1 MAHKPDSKNLLKQLI
16 ARKEH
21 NTYESLS
28 SIAIPVFL
36 LGGKYDGIA
45 PVENMEAMHS
55 QITDSKLEFYEG
67 GHLFLI
73 QDKRAF
79 KDIVNW
85 LLHN

>member
-1 MAHKPDSKNLLKQLI
+1 
-16 ARKEH
+16 
-21 NTYESLS
+21 
-28 SIAIPVFL
+28 
-36 LGGKYDGIA
+36 
-45 PVENMEAMHS
+45 MHS